1 MRFLTDHRPIKR
13 GALAKSAGCNIETI
27 RYYEN
32 IGLLNQSERT
42 TSGHRVYSP
51 EDQARLGFI
60 LRGRELGFS
69 IDELRSLLSLVD
81 SHGYTCGEVL
91 ELTRHHIAGVK
102 SKIADLMK
110 LEQTLSEVAAQCDGA
125 DVPECPIIDA
135 LWARN

>member
-1 MRFLTDHRPIKR
+1 MTLNIGSVVTAGSSSFFWGVRFLTDHRPIKR

-69 IDELRSLLSLVD
+69 DRAEVESLVKE
-81 SHGYTCGEVL
+81 S
-91 ELTRHHIAGVK
+91 
-102 SKIADLMK
+102 
-110 LEQTLSEVAAQCDGA
+110 
-125 DVPECPIIDA
+125 
-135 LWARN
+135 ARNGYRVRDLIHLVVGSSIFQSK